1 MNDKW
6 NSGMVHNNFLSQFLL
21 IFIVFSV
28 LYVQVEAQSGKVGA
42 GLSGYVRNAK
52 TGETLVGAT
61 VFLNGTK
68 YGGRTNKSGYFTIT
82 NIKPGKYEVNVSFLG
97 FEKLIENIE
106 FKAGELLRKEFE
118 LQESSIMQEE
128 IYVEAAREV
137 EKRQIS
143 ISKVNVP
150 VQAIKNIRVGGESDL
165 FRTLQYLPGVLTS
178 SQISSGL
185 FVRGGSPDQNLVLL
199 DGSTVYNPTHLF
211 GFISTFN
218 TDAIKDVELVK
229 GGFDAEYGG
238 RLSAVLNITQNDGN
252 RKEFEGVASIGV
264 ISSRVGLQGPIGNGS
279 WFLSG
284 RRTYFDLIKNLIP
297 EDPETPIPDFGFY
310 DLNGKITQDIGK
322 NDKISI
328 SGFLSNDNLEF
339 SSFGLSLGL
348 DIGNRLLSGRW
359 THIFDENL
367 FSTVNVSYSK
377 YFNNFAGDQSGYEFL
392 IDNSI
397 TDYTVKANTEWF
409 ISDALTAKFGVES
422 SFFTFGYLQNF
433 TGNADTTAEGSSGG
447 STNLTTEDVHSVS
460 FAQIKWAI
468 TELLSIQSGLRINY
482 WQLSDLLTY
491 DPRLSA
497 RYRINDKIAV
507 KAAWGMFHQN
517 LRLASQPNFS
527 FFDTWLPTDNTVPA
541 SNAIHYILS
550 IETEPIPR
558 HTLNFDLYYKE
569 LTNVSEINT
578 TALQGRDVADL
589 FFIGNASAWGGEVF
603 IQKRFGK
610 LNGWVGYAL
619 GFIESRFDSI
629 NNGNPFRPKY
639 DRTHDFKI
647 VLNYEHSVDWN
658 FGASFFFQTGQ
669 SYTGATSRFQ
679 TRLPGQETGRGK
691 IVPSQRFGL
700 RLPPSHQLNL
710 TATYNFLLAGLE
722 SKMIIDIY
730 NVYSRRDILVRFYNT
745 REDVTYMEDVR
756 LIPILPT
763 VSLEIKF

>member
-1 MNDKW
+1 MNEKW

>member
-1 MNDKW
+1 
-6 NSGMVHNNFLSQFLL
+6 
-21 IFIVFSV
+21 
-28 LYVQVEAQSGKVGA
+28 VEAQSGKVGA

-52 TGETLVGAT
+52 TSETLVGAT

-447 STNLTTEDVHSVS
+447 STNLTTEDVHSAS